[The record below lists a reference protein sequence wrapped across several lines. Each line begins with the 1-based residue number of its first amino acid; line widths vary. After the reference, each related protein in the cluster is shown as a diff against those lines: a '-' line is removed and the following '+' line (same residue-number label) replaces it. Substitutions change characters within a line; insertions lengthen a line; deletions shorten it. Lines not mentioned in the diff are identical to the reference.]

1 VDYRLISPRGP
12 SRVLLGTLEQRRQ
25 LLVQPMGIGLRLQA
39 VPLLPAVYQPPQL
52 VISWVRE
59 ILLTARRIPCN
70 VLRDMSEL
78 HFLSP
83 ACLMAIGRANLDALL
98 ETVAAQLN
106 LDTLFSQV
114 ARLSVRRLAQAVPM
128 KDTLGLQLQLLVLRA
143 YFGQF
148 QQAVS
153 R

>member
-1 VDYRLISPRGP
+1 
-12 SRVLLGTLEQRRQ
+12 
-25 LLVQPMGIGLRLQA
+25 
-39 VPLLPAVYQPPQL
+39 
-52 VISWVRE
+52 
-59 ILLTARRIPCN
+59 
-70 VLRDMSEL
+70 
-78 HFLSP
+78 
-83 ACLMAIGRANLDALL
+83 MAIGRANLDALL